1 MARASIT
8 TVEEND
14 APPGERRV
22 RAKLDTI
29 ADVRREMAKL
39 YRMARSETLDVQDAA
54 RLANI
59 LMLIGRLIEG
69 GELEKRLEALE
80 GRI

>member
-1 MARASIT
+1 MARARLE

-14 APPGERRV
+14 VTPIERRV
-22 RAKLDTI
+22 RARLDTL

-39 YRMARSETLDVQDAA
+39 YRMARAETLDVQDAA

-69 GELEKRLEALE
+69 GEFEKRLEALE
-80 GRI
+80 AR

>member
-1 MARASIT
+1 MARASLAT
-8 TVEEND
+8 FEEND
-14 APPGERRV
+14 ATPIERRV
-22 RAKLDTI
+22 RAKLDTL

-39 YRMARSETLDVQDAA
+39 YRMARAETLDVQDAA

-69 GELEKRLEALE
+69 SEFEKRLEALE
-80 GRI
+80 AR

>member
-1 MARASIT
+1 MARASLV

-14 APPGERRV
+14 ATPIERRV
-22 RAKLDTI
+22 RAKLDTL

-39 YRMARSETLDVQDAA
+39 YRMARAETLDVQDAA

-69 GELEKRLEALE
+69 GEFEKRLEALE
-80 GRI
+80 AR

>member
-1 MARASIT
+1 MARASIA

-14 APPGERRV
+14 ATPVERRV

-39 YRMARSETLDVQDAA
+39 YRMARAETLDVQDAA

-69 GELEKRLEALE
+69 GEFEKRLEALE
-80 GRI
+80 GRT

>member
-1 MARASIT
+1 MARASLA

-14 APPGERRV
+14 ATPIERRV
-22 RAKLDTI
+22 RAKLDTL

-39 YRMARSETLDVQDAA
+39 YRMARAETLDVQDAA

-69 GELEKRLEALE
+69 GEFEKRLEALE
-80 GRI
+80 AR

>member
-1 MARASIT
+1 MARAKLA

-14 APPGERRV
+14 ATPVERRV
-22 RAKLDTI
+22 RAKLDTL

-39 YRMARSETLDVQDAA
+39 YRMARAETLDVQDAA
-54 RLANI
+54 RLVNI

-69 GELEKRLEALE
+69 GEFEKRLEALE
-80 GRI
+80 GRT

>member
-1 MARASIT
+1 MARAKLA

-14 APPGERRV
+14 VTPVERRV
-22 RAKLDTI
+22 RAKLDTL

-39 YRMARSETLDVQDAA
+39 YRMARAETLDVQDAA

-69 GELEKRLEALE
+69 GEFEKRLEALE
-80 GRI
+80 AR

>member
-1 MARASIT
+1 MARASLA

-14 APPGERRV
+14 ATPVERRV
-22 RAKLDTI
+22 RAKLDTL

-39 YRMARSETLDVQDAA
+39 YRMARAETLDVQDAA

-69 GELEKRLEALE
+69 GEFEKRLEALE
-80 GRI
+80 GRT